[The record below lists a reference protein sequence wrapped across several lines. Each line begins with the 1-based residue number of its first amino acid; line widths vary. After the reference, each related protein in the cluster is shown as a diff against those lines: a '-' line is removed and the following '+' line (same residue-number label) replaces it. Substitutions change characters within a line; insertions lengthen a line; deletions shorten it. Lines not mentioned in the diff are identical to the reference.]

1 MTTCR
6 RKRFAISSRK
16 SQWMSWSRAIN
27 SPMPCALVMRSRNLS
42 SGIHSF
48 RRLSS
53 LNRARQT
60 TTWNDDQ
67 PGAIEFSSRTC
78 QKHTKKWQSILN
90 NSRTSVISPI
100 RLAIISRSRASFSW
114 RWKQFFSLTC
124 FAIFFAASRSALET
138 LIRFCNHV
146 SIYIEI
152 FPPFSNIKSKK
163 LNI

>member
-16 SQWMSWSRAIN
+16 SQWMSWLRAIN

-53 LNRARQT
+53 SSRARQT
-60 TTWNDDQ
+60 TTWNDDR
-67 PGAIEFSSRTC
+67 PGVIEFCTRIDR
-78 QKHTKKWQSILN
+78 KHTKKWQSISN
-90 NSRTSVISPI
+90 SSRTSVISPMC
-100 RLAIISRSRASFSW
+100 LAITSRSRASFSW

-124 FAIFFAASRSALET
+124 FAIFFAASWSALET
-138 LIRFCNHV
+138 LIRFCNWVYQHRDI
-146 SIYIEI
+146 STI
-152 FPPFSNIKSKK
+152 FKH
-163 LNI
+163 